1 LEAFNASHDDIKLV
15 LEIVQNDVA
24 YDQLRTEIAS
34 GNAPD
39 IVGPV
44 GIRGA
49 NEFLGLWLDL
59 QPLVDATGYDLGQYD
74 EATVEFYREDGG
86 LTGIPFAVFPSVIY
100 FNRDLFDEAGL
111 DYPPQA
117 YGEPYADGDPWD
129 WNKVEELA
137 MLLTVDANGNDARRS
152 RYVKLL
158 CEKKRQFRHFFFVY
172 HRFSLDETHKD
183 FFKN

>member
-1 LEAFNASHDDIKLV
+1 LEAFNASHDNIKLV
-15 LEIVQNDVA
+15 LAIVQNDVA
-24 YDQLRTEIAS
+24 YDQLCTEIAS

-117 YGEPYADGDPWD
+117 YGEPYADGAPGIG
-129 WNKVEELA
+129 
-137 MLLTVDANGNDARRS
+137 TRS
-152 RYVKLL
+152 
-158 CEKKRQFRHFFFVY
+158 
-172 HRFSLDETHKD
+172 
-183 FFKN
+183 KNWPCC